1 MGSVL
6 STNSSNDLGEGL
18 SIHAFLRPYATAG
31 VALVGA
37 SVVAITPIAP
47 TPPDIRVA
55 NDDVTMAAASIFN
68 IPANLINA
76 FLSMPA
82 ASIAGMNRFS
92 QAMENSGSWHE
103 SSAGNVWGW
112 DKENPE
118 MLKGFVAMLMP
129 FPALSIPLGEHM
141 NWWAA
146 ANLPMHEGC
155 AYECPEIVGMLNS
168 MFRVPP
174 WEFWD
179 EDGYTFGEVI
189 SPYDGVPTSWSGQT
203 VKLDPWEP
211 IKSVIDYLLA
221 DPVAPVFPTMYEV
234 ITAVANLAS
243 SLQTTGHLPDWI
255 AVREIEKFFKYFFP
269 APEEEESV
277 APEATLLAAQVP
289 ETARTL
295 TLDVSTLSPIVESPS
310 LTTVED
316 DADTTEAVGAEALSI
331 TADSLDAALEPV
343 VPTDIVAAPVET
355 VESVVEAVT
364 PGEDVDADA
373 AAGDATESEAD
384 SDDPTEESGGKH
396 RKADIDLSETV
407 KSLRDKFTSADKE
420 STDSTKDADSSDT
433 DKSGGTAKAD
443 AGGSSS
449 DSGDSD

>member
-1 MGSVL
+1 M
-6 STNSSNDLGEGL
+6 
-18 SIHAFLRPYATAG
+18 HAFLRPYATAG

-55 NDDVTMAAASIFN
+55 DADVTLAAASIFN

-76 FLSMPA
+76 VLNMPA
-82 ASIAGMNRFS
+82 ASIADMARFS
-92 QAMENSGSWHE
+92 AAMENSGSWHE

-118 MLKGFVAMLMP
+118 MLKGFLGMFMP
-129 FPALSIPLGEHM
+129 FPALSHPLGEHL

-155 AYECPEIVGMLNS
+155 AFECPEIAGMLNS
-168 MFRVPP
+168 MFRVAP

-211 IKSVIDYLLA
+211 VKSVLDYLMA
-221 DPVAPVFPTMYEV
+221 DPVAPTFPTMYEV

-255 AVREIEKFFKYFFP
+255 AVREIEKFFKHFFP
-269 APEEEESV
+269 APEEESV
-277 APEATLLAAQVP
+277 VPEAELLSAPAA
-289 ETARTL
+289 ETARTF
-295 TLDVSTLSPIVESPS
+295 TLDVSTLSPTVVSPS
-310 LTTVED
+310 LTTVD
-316 DADTTEAVGAEALSI
+316 DEADTSDAGGAEALSV
-331 TADSLDAALEPV
+331 TDADPLDAPQETV
-343 VPTDIVAAPVET
+343 VPADIAAAPVEV

-364 PGEDVDADA
+364 PDEDADA
-373 AAGDATESEAD
+373 AAVDATESEAD
-384 SDDPTEESGGKH
+384 SDDQNVETGGKH

-407 KSLRDKFTSADKE
+407 KSLRDKFSSADKE
-420 STDSTKDADSSDT
+420 STDSVKDADSSDT
-433 DKSGGTAKAD
+433 EKSDTAKSD

-449 DSGDSD
+449 DSDDSD